1 MMEYKSKRQLR
12 ERFQLTH
19 SELEKIISN
28 SAYQKGRGTYFQ
40 VDTIKV
46 YIDEYIENKKKY
58 KTDHEMTGMYEVS
71 SHTIN
76 TLILENK
83 LKPIFV
89 EGIKSSTV

>member
-1 MMEYKSKRQLR
+1 
-12 ERFQLTH
+12 
-19 SELEKIISN
+19 
-28 SAYQKGRGTYFQ
+28 
-40 VDTIKV
+40 
-46 YIDEYIENKKKY
+46 
-58 KTDHEMTGMYEVS
+58 MTGMYEVS